1 MLWFLFF
8 FCITR
13 PPQMKGYLGKSF
25 TLRGFSYRSNE
36 LENPRFPSTS
46 MSRSV
51 FPAGWRE
58 ISDRELNPFSGVNAT
73 TILNVGGGREEGS
86 LKDKGMKANKK
97 KKPHPGSVLTVRL
110 REGTAPRFPIAQRDR
125 QREREQAR
133 ALCVLLQPAC
143 RAGRGILL
151 H

>member
-1 MLWFLFF
+1 
-8 FCITR
+8 
-13 PPQMKGYLGKSF
+13 
-25 TLRGFSYRSNE
+25 
-36 LENPRFPSTS
+36 

-110 REGTAPRFPIAQRDR
+110 REGTAPRFPIAQRE
-125 QREREQAR
+125 RERERENRQGPSVSYSNLLAV
-133 ALCVLLQPAC
+133 LCGAFFYNE
-143 RAGRGILL
+143 RRKK
-151 H
+151 